1 MVGKKCMFKI
11 INKKTINM
19 EWWMGLLLVTGVLI
33 SHVSFSDTTNIIVLE
48 NLIFWIG
55 F

>member
-1 MVGKKCMFKI
+1 MVGKNVCLRLLI
-11 INKKTINM
+11 KTINM
-19 EWWMGLLLVTGVLI
+19 EWWMGLLLGTGVLI